1 VYIIIGHG
9 YYIQQGLAIHGCVKS
24 LAVCSIQYIHIT
36 EDGEVGRGGGAR
48 SHDGASSVLP
58 STTPAFSLHP
68 SMKGWRGTSF
78 HLSVAMWP
86 RFQLHNSE
94 GVNWRKRD
102 WPENFAVGIRVN
114 LSDKDPAT
122 TGRTYSMNVLV
133 FPRLWVQS
141 STLSYAETD
150 AENWFNNI

>member
-1 VYIIIGHG
+1 MGW
-9 YYIQQGLAIHGCVKS
+9 
-24 LAVCSIQYIHIT
+24 
-36 EDGEVGRGGGAR
+36 GEGGAR
-48 SHDGASSVLP
+48 SHDGASSVL
-58 STTPAFSLHP
+58 TPAFSLP
-68 SMKGWRGTSF
+68 SLHGGVLKGWRGTSF
-78 HLSVAMWP
+78 HLSVARWP
-86 RFQLHNSE
+86 KFQLHNSE